1 MVIDMIQ
8 MKTQLNAIL
17 ASHTIENNELSPL
30 DFLES
35 FCHLIGNKDSM
46 LREDLMAPVFRTF
59 GENDE
64 TFSDEEAASVLMR
77 LTGSENMHYE
87 VREGRNTLIFNRSY
101 SALVIASLLWRQH
114 RQPFMSEL
122 SLKLIKE
129 RLSPSFMTQHTA

>member
-1 MVIDMIQ
+1 MVLDMIQ

-17 ASHTIENNELSPL
+17 ASHTIDKTEVSPL

-46 LREDLMAPVFRTF
+46 LREDLMTPVFRTF

-64 TFSDEEAASVLMR
+64 TFSDEEAASILMR

-87 VREGRNTLIFNRSY
+87 VKDGLNTLIFNRSY

-114 RQPFMSEL
+114 HQPFMSEL